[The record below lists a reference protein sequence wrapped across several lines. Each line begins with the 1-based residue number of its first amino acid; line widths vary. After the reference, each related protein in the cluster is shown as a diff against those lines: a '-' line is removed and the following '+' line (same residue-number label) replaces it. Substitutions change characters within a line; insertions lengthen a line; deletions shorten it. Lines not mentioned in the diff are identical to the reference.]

1 MIHTIKG
8 SNEDRDK
15 MLAAIASI
23 PALAESGPGAVD
35 FGGMTIQ
42 VRRVSDLHP
51 APYNPRTIDP
61 EAMAGLRRSV
71 KEFGLVEPIVW
82 NRQTS
87 RVVGGHQRLQA
98 LSEMGVQETPVVV
111 VDLDE
116 TREKA
121 LNLALN
127 NPAITGEF
135 TPDVLG
141 LVSLL
146 ETALPPDLFA
156 ELRYDEI
163 QVGKIELPDDDSGQD
178 GQPAS
183 AGSKVVTC
191 PKCGH
196 VFET

>member
-1 MIHTIKG
+1 MIQG
-8 SNEDRDK
+8 
-15 MLAAIASI
+15 I
-23 PALAESGPGAVD
+23 PHGPTARQIVD
-35 FGGMTIQ
+35 HLGKADDGNFIEMAGLRLE
-42 VRRVSDLHP
+42 VHRVSDLHP

-82 NRQTS
+82 NRQTA

-127 NPAITGEF
+127 NSAIAGEF

-163 QVGKIELPDDDSGQD
+163 QVGKIEAPDVDSGD
-178 GQPAS
+178 GHDGPQAYDGP
-183 AGSKVVTC
+183 KVATC

>member
-1 MIHTIKG
+1 
-8 SNEDRDK
+8 
-15 MLAAIASI
+15 ML
-23 PALAESGPGAVD
+23 LAELD
-35 FGGMTIQ
+35 
-42 VRRVSDLHP
+42 H
-51 APYNPRTIDP
+51 APYNPRTITP
-61 EAMAGLRRSV
+61 EALAGLRRSIE
-71 KEFGLVEPIVW
+71 EFGLVEPIVW
-82 NRQTS
+82 NRRTGH
-87 RVVGGHQRLQA
+87 VVGGHQRLKA
-98 LSEMGVQETPVVV
+98 LQSMGERQTVVVV

-127 NPAITGEF
+127 NPAIAGEF

-163 QVGKIELPDDDSGQD
+163 QVGKIEPPDVDGGGQD
-178 GQPAS
+178 GPEAYD
-183 AGSKVVTC
+183 GPKVATC

>member
-1 MIHTIKG
+1 MIQG
-8 SNEDRDK
+8 
-15 MLAAIASI
+15 I
-23 PALAESGPGAVD
+23 PHGPTGRQIVD
-35 FGGMTIQ
+35 HLGHADDGNFIEMAGLRFE

-82 NRQTS
+82 NRQTA

-98 LSEMGVQETPVVV
+98 LAEMGVQETPVVV

-127 NPAITGEF
+127 NPAIAGEF

-146 ETALPPDLFA
+146 ETALPSDLFA

-163 QVGKIELPDDDSGQD
+163 QVGKIDVPDVDGGQD
-178 GQPAS
+178 GPEAYD
-183 AGSKVVTC
+183 GPKVATC